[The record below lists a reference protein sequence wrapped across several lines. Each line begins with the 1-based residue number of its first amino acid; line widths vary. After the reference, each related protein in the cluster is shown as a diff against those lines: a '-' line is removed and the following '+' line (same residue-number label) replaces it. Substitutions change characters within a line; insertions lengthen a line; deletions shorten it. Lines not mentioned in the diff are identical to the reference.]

1 MGSPTMKWHSGCQ
14 ACIWPCP
21 PHFYTPPLIIYPF
34 PTSAFIH
41 VVVAEPVTQE
51 VKIEVRILHEEVERQ
66 VAEEPEIPM
75 GIGPS
80 GLKMEAGVVME
91 IGHNEVTSHP
101 GWLQPEPNFG
111 VILVALVVTITI
123 GPTMET
129 MPEVKI
135 SKEAEDIVEVT
146 VKISTPQIANFQKKK
161 NLPSPENQLEN
172 LRLLIFIYD

>member
-1 MGSPTMKWHSGCQ
+1 MKWHSGCQ
-14 ACIWPCP
+14 ACTWPCP
-21 PHFYTPPLIIYPF
+21 PHFYTPPLTIYPF

-66 VAEEPEIPM
+66 VAEEEAEIPM
-75 GIGPS
+75 GTGPN
-80 GLKMEAGVVME
+80 GLKMEAGVAMG

-101 GWLQPEPNFG
+101 GWLRPEPNFG
-111 VILVALVVTITI
+111 VILVALAEVTITI

-146 VKISTPQIANFQKKK
+146 VTKISTPQIANFQKM
-161 NLPSPENQLEN
+161 PSPGK
-172 LRLLIFIYD
+172 